1 VTPWK
6 RTLIDLYLSRNALA
20 RGTFTLA
27 GGGTSDFYI
36 DGRLVT
42 THPVGLRAIAHAMA
56 QIISAEHLLP
66 SGGTLVAPVLSGVPI
81 VVALGLELKSPFVI
95 DRGVA
100 KSHGLSK
107 RFEGHFN
114 DSKTCL
120 LIDDLITIGST
131 ATRTIAGL
139 REIGK
144 EVSDAVVLVDREE
157 GAREALQNLQ
167 VRLHALL
174 TKSELMAALEESGN
188 GK

>member
-1 VTPWK
+1 MTQWK
-6 RTLIDLYLSRNALA
+6 RTLLDLYLTRKALA

-27 GGGTSDFYI
+27 SGITSDFYI

-42 THPVGLRAIAHAMA
+42 THPSGLRTIAHAMA
-56 QIISAEHLLP
+56 EIISAGHLLP
-66 SGGTLVAPVLSGVPI
+66 QGGTLVAPVLSGIPI
-81 VVALGLELKSPFVI
+81 VVALGMELNSPFVI

-100 KSHGLSK
+100 KTHGLSK

-120 LIDDLITIGST
+120 VIDDLITVGST
-131 ATRTIAGL
+131 ATKTIAGL

-144 EVSDAVVLVDREE
+144 EVCDAVVLVDREE

-167 VRLHALL
+167 VRLHSLL
-174 TKSELMAALEESGN
+174 TKSELMAALQEGISG
-188 GK
+188 K